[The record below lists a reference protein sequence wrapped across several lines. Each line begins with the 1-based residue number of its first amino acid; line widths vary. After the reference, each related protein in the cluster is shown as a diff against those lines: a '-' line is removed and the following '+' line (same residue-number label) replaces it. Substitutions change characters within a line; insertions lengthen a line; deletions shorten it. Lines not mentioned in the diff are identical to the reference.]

1 MEINITDKAKEE
13 LKNMLQ
19 GQEQSDKKI
28 RVVMTGI
35 S

>member
-1 MEINITDKAKEE
+1 MEINITEKAKEE

-19 GQEQSDKKI
+19 GQEQSGKKI
-28 RVVMTGI
+28 RVVMTGV

>member
-13 LKNMLQ
+13 LKKMLQ
-19 GQEQSDKKI
+19 GQEQSGKKI

>member
-19 GQEQSDKKI
+19 GQSGKKI
-28 RVVMTGI
+28 RVAMTGI